1 MRRTLALLT
10 SAAVIGGIGWLTT
23 SESGLQAA
31 IQLAERG
38 TAGQLHI
45 AGASGRLLGNLDIGQ
60 LRWQAPDL
68 QIDATEIHLDWT
80 PASLLHGVLQI
91 AELRMA
97 SLHIASTPSPTPTP
111 APTDLQLPVA
121 VNAKKVAISTFSYGA
136 AFVATALEGSF
147 SSDGRQHHLD
157 EFHALTGDVAI
168 TGHAKLDGLAPLPL
182 DASTNITGQF
192 DQRPLAMSLTARGPL
207 ERIALSAVA
216 TQGVAGHADVA
227 LTPFAAAAFASA
239 RIVLENLDPATW
251 QPNA

>member
-10 SAAVIGGIGWLTT
+10 SAAVIGGIGGIGWLTT
-23 SESGLQAA
+23 SESGLQTA

-91 AELRMA
+91 AELRMS

-121 VNAKKVAISTFSYGA
+121 VNAKKWLFRHFPMAQR
-136 AFVATALEGSF
+136 
-147 SSDGRQHHLD
+147 SSPRR
-157 EFHALTGDVAI
+157 EA
-168 TGHAKLDGLAPLPL
+168 
-182 DASTNITGQF
+182 
-192 DQRPLAMSLTARGPL
+192 
-207 ERIALSAVA
+207 
-216 TQGVAGHADVA
+216 
-227 LTPFAAAAFASA
+227 ASA
-239 RIVLENLDPATW
+239 ATGANISSMNSM
-251 QPNA
+251 P